1 MFWTI
6 NILKGLKGKTC
17 PRRPAENYDV
27 FSLRK
32 ILWVCEYRDK
42 KNPNIEFTYKDINKD
57 LLYSII
63 NPVLDYVDHRYDCSD
78 FRVMQLLKLKFV
90 GQDLLDKYKDLDNK
104 INQTLL
110 NFKFWVLDPGK
121 DSMCYY
127 SENHQ
132 ICYIANEYLI
142 GKLFPNE
149 KFKIDDK
156 TGLEHQ
162 NRALERF
169 NIWIE
174 LRNKYSYSE
183 FYSSN
188 YTPISLTALAFLYQ
202 YSDNKDIKNKCKK
215 EVHTILRFF
224 ATTAFEDTFINA
236 SGRDYS
242 RNVMNC
248 SYNEPHSKTIIDLVF
263 GNGEF
268 AFNNYKSTEAL
279 FVSCYLKNKEFQLS
293 DDIKKL
299 YKEEETITKR
309 KFSLNLN
316 DYKKEGLL
324 NNDTKSL
331 MMRLGMG
338 VLVNSEIINLTIK
351 LLKDNKD
358 LYSNNFLSWIRCY
371 YSPLLYKL
379 GLMPRLSKKWNF
391 YNNRMAI
398 EESNVYTYRNKYFKL
413 STNQGYQMNSL
424 GAQKNTMVA
433 TLPGGITLYTMH
445 PVVENNIPNF
455 NYNTTPS
462 YFACYNF
469 APYAVQDKN
478 VSMMIYN
485 IPKRSQSYFYNNKL
499 FGRYHKTL
507 RYTHT
512 FFPTELFDEYS
523 VEGRYA
529 FVRVKNSYLAL
540 IAKNELFLKKNSEY
554 VMKTTQG
561 MLKDINKSFDLVQ
574 PGLNTYWIYELS
586 SSNKETYEEFKTR
599 IKANKVIF
607 DNLSLEYKS
616 KSDYKIK
623 DCKEFYLNNK
633 LVNIKYNYDL
643 D

>member
-1 MFWTI
+1 MFWI
-6 NILKGLKGKTC
+6 NNILKAKKQITC
-17 PRRPAENYDV
+17 PRRPSNSYDV

-32 ILWVCEYRDK
+32 ILWLCEYRDK
-42 KNPNIEFTYKDINKD
+42 KNPYIEFTFKDIDIK
-57 LLYSII
+57 LLNTTIL
-63 NPVLDYVDHRYDCSD
+63 PVLDYVNHRYDCSD

-90 GQDLLDKYKDLDNK
+90 AQDLLDKYKDLDKK

-110 NFKFWVLDPGK
+110 NFKFWILDPGK

-142 GKLFPNE
+142 GKLFPTE
-149 KFKIDDK
+149 KFTIDNKI
-156 TGLEHQ
+156 GIEHQ
-162 NRALERF
+162 KRALEKF
-169 NIWIE
+169 NYWIE

-188 YTPISLTALAFLYQ
+188 YTPITLTALAFLYQ
-202 YSDNKDIKNKCKK
+202 YSDNSDIKAKCRK

-224 ATTAFEDTFINA
+224 ASTAFEDTFINA

-248 SYNEPHSKTIIDLVF
+248 SYDEPHSKTIIDLVF
-263 GNGEF
+263 GDGKF
-268 AFNNYKSTEAL
+268 AFYNYKSSEAL
-279 FVSCYLKNKEFQLS
+279 FVSCYLNNKDIQIKE
-293 DDIKKL
+293 DIKKL
-299 YKEEETITKR
+299 YDKDELITKR
-309 KFSLNLN
+309 KFSLNLI

-331 MMRLGMG
+331 LMRLGMG
-338 VLVNSEIINLTIK
+338 ALVNPEIIDLTIK
-351 LLKDNKD
+351 LLNENKD

-379 GLMPRLSKKWNF
+379 GLMKYLSKKMNF

-398 EESNVYTYRNKYFKL
+398 EESNVYTYRNKYFKM

-424 GAQKNTMVA
+424 GAQKNTMVV
-433 TLPGGITLYTMH
+433 TLPRGITVYTMH
-445 PVVENNIPNF
+445 PVIENNVP
-455 NYNTTPS
+455 NYNYNITPS

-469 APYAVQDKN
+469 APFAVQDKN
-478 VSMMIYN
+478 VSLMIYK
-485 IPKRSQSYFYNNKL
+485 IPRRGKAYFYDNKL
-499 FGRYHKTL
+499 FGAFNKTL

-523 VEGRYA
+523 VEDRYA
-529 FVRVKNSYLAL
+529 FARVKDSYLAL
-540 IAKNELFLKKNSEY
+540 IAKNNLYLKKNSEY

-586 SSNKETYEEFKTR
+586 SIKNESFDEFKKRIKSNKVMF
-599 IKANKVIF
+599 NK
-607 DNLSLEYKS
+607 LSLEYNS
-616 KSDYKIK
+616 KNNYKIK
-623 DCKEFYLNNK
+623 SVKEFYLNNK
-633 LVNIKYNYDL
+633 LVNLKYNYDL
-643 D
+643 K

>member
-1 MFWTI
+1 MFWAI

-17 PRRPAENYDV
+17 PRRPIENYDV

-32 ILWVCEYRDK
+32 ILWLCEYRNK

-110 NFKFWVLDPGK
+110 KFKFWILDPGK

-188 YTPISLTALAFLYQ
+188 YTPITLTALAFLYQ
-202 YSDNKDIKNKCKK
+202 YSDNKDIKKKCKK

-263 GNGEF
+263 SNGEF

-293 DDIKKL
+293 EDIKKL
-299 YKEEETITKR
+299 YKQEETITKR
-309 KFSLNLN
+309 KFSLNLS

-338 VLVNSEIINLTIK
+338 ALVNPEIINLTIK
-351 LLKDNKD
+351 LLKENKD
-358 LYSNNFLSWIRCY
+358 LNSNNFLSWIRCY

-485 IPKRSQSYFYNNKL
+485 IPKRSHSYFYNNKL

-586 SSNKETYEEFKTR
+586 SSNKETYEEFKAR
-599 IKANKVIF
+599 IKSNEVIF